1 MTSEVKITE
10 LQYSE
15 QDVNNFIP
23 KRLLFLSQPKL
34 NNNYNHF
41 LFQRIRGSTTMR

>member
-15 QDVNNFIP
+15 QDVNNYQNGCYFCP
-23 KRLLFLSQPKL
+23 NL
-34 NNNYNHF
+34 N
-41 LFQRIRGSTTMR
+41 

>member
-15 QDVNNFIP
+15 QDVNKILTY
-23 KRLLFLSQPKL
+23 LLTYLLTTNKTETRIIKM
-34 NNNYNHF
+34 NHY
-41 LFQRIRGSTTMR
+41 

>member
-15 QDVNNFIP
+15 QDVKKIP